1 MVRWSERTLQ
11 SSRKFSRH
19 AFTHLEKISSHTFYG
34 RKRSLGHIWWYS
46 GLLLILQSRV
56 TPGCFGETMWELKL
70 KPRWVACR
78 ANTWSAVL
86 FLIPTPYTFILDH
99 GRGLLASSPFELH
112 LFLYKYVCNYG
123 PRNYTNFTNFI
134 LI

>member
-19 AFTHLEKISSHTFYG
+19 AFIHLEKKSSHTFYG
-34 RKRSLGHIWWYS
+34 RKGSLGHIWWYS

-86 FLIPTPYTFILDH
+86 FLHPHSIHFYFRSWEGTSSQLSFWVTFI
-99 GRGLLASSPFELH
+99 
-112 LFLYKYVCNYG
+112 LYKYVC
-123 PRNYTNFTNFI
+123 I
-134 LI
+134 LVQEIIQISQILF